1 MEDGFYREQLVL
13 VLEEAGVD
21 GLHVEIVVEA
31 HPHHA
36 ELVDAVLD
44 HLLYLLQ
51 SAQQLLGIGLF
62 KEYL

>member
-1 MEDGFYREQLVL
+1 ML

-21 GLHVEIVVEA
+21 GQHVEIVVEA

-36 ELVDAVLD
+36 ELVHAAPN